1 MWTLHPYFVFQKFM
15 KGETMLKG
23 ILKRVLI
30 VLITWTIVIS
40 SGFFMILASGAF
52 FEDFAKEINFPRS
65 PGLSLVSALIFV
77 VFSFIIFIIW
87 AFGRYDKKDI
97 PIKIIS
103 RFETQDLIFI
113 ITDGIDY
120 IQQEIKWRT
129 IPLDRI
135 RRRKVRGL
143 FYEQKFTELYIAEPE
158 EVIFE
163 QKIEEIEESEIME
176 FQPFELWEEE
186 KDEQEKD

>member
-1 MWTLHPYFVFQKFM
+1 
-15 KGETMLKG
+15 MLKG

-30 VLITWTIVIS
+30 VLITWTIVIV
-40 SGFFMILASGAF
+40 SGFYMILASGAF
-52 FEDFAKEINFPRS
+52 FEDFAKEINFPHS
-65 PGLSLVSALIFV
+65 PGLSLVSTLIFV
-77 VFSFIIFIIW
+77 VFALIIFIIW
-87 AFGRYDKKDI
+87 AFGKYDKKDI

-120 IQQEIKWRT
+120 IQQEMKWKT
-129 IPLDRI
+129 VPLDCI

-143 FYEQKFTELYIAEPE
+143 FYEQKFTELYIHEPE

-176 FQPFELWEEE
+176 FQPFELGEEE
-186 KDEQEKD
+186 RDEQEKD